1 METGAIT
8 SYIDVAQVAL
18 YAFWAFFA
26 LLILYLRREDKR
38 EGYPLE
44 SDGPGRNRTEGFP
57 WMPSPKTFRLAHGG
71 GTVQA
76 PRPENDT
83 RPIHAK
89 PAANFPGAPLQP
101 TGNPMIDAVGP
112 ASYAQR
118 SDKPDLTFD
127 GHVKIVPLR
136 VAGDFYLEPRD
147 PDPRGCDVI
156 AADRRVAGKVVDVW
170 IDRSEVLIRYLE
182 VEIPAGE
189 SARRVLLPMPC
200 VRMSGGGF
208 RKHQVRVQSIT
219 AAQFA
224 DVPAQANPDQVTLLE
239 EDRISAYYAG
249 GRLYALPARSEPLL

>member
-44 SDGPGRNRTEGFP
+44 SDGPGRRHSEGFP
-57 WMPSPKTFRLAHGG
+57 WVPRPKTFRLPHGG
-71 GTVQA
+71 TTMA
-76 PRPENDT
+76 PKPERDS

-89 PAANFPGAPLQP
+89 PVAGFPGAPLQP
-101 TGNPMIDAVGP
+101 TGNPLVDAVGP
-112 ASYAQR
+112 ASYALR
-118 SDKPDLTFD
+118 ADTPDLTVE
-127 GHVKIVPLR
+127 GHEKIVPLR
-136 VAGDFYLEPRD
+136 VAGGFYLEPRD

-170 IDRSEVLIRYLE
+170 VDRSEILIRYLE
-182 VEIPAGE
+182 LEVTGGAGP
-189 SARRVLLPMPC
+189 RRVLVPMPC
-200 VRMSGGGF
+200 VRIVGGGF
-208 RKHQVRVQSIT
+208 RKRQVSVQSIT

-224 DVPAQANPDQVTLLE
+224 EVPTLKNPEQVTLLE

-249 GRLYALPARSEPLL
+249 GRLYATPQRQEPML